1 MNKNNYIF
9 ISKLAEVEQLLKPF
23 NIIENDVVVLVDE
36 NTLKYCW
43 PLLINENPSL
53 SKAEIIEI
61 ESGEQNKNISICYQ
75 IWETLSQF
83 NANRNTLFI
92 NLGGGVICDLGG
104 FIASTY
110 KRGIP
115 FINIP
120 TTLLAQVDAS
130 IGGKTGVDLNQQ
142 KNMVGTF
149 SQAQNTIIFP
159 GFLSTLP
166 QNQLTSGF
174 AEMLKHAL
182 ISDKNYWEE
191 LIQIDAKK
199 LARKEIEHSVKIKSE
214 IVEADTF
221 EKGERKT
228 LNFGHTIG
236 HAVESYSLENPDYSL
251 LHGEAVAIGMICE
264 SYLSNQFNTL
274 SNKEFEIIEKN
285 ILKHFPKYN
294 HLETIHFH
302 RLIELMKNDKKNSSN
317 KINFTLLNK
326 IGEASFNHEIE
337 IEQIITSLEYYIAL
351 Q

>member
-1 MNKNNYIF
+1 MDKNDYIF
-9 ISKLAEVEQLLKPF
+9 ITKLSEVEQILEPF

-92 NLGGGVICDLGG
+92 NLGGGVICDMGG

-142 KNMVGTF
+142 KNMIGTF
-149 SQAQNTIIFP
+149 SQAKKTIIFP

-166 QNQLTSGF
+166 ENHLKSGF

-182 ISDKNYWEE
+182 ISDKDYWEK
-191 LIQIDAKK
+191 LIKVNSQK
-199 LARKEIEHSVKIKSE
+199 LSKKEIEHSVQIKNKIVAS
-214 IVEADTF
+214 DMF
-221 EKGERKT
+221 EKGERKI

-236 HAVESYSLENPDYSL
+236 HAIESFSLENPDYSL

-274 SNKEFEIIEKN
+274 SDNEFEMIEKN
-285 ILKHFPKYN
+285 VSNHFSKYN
-294 HLETIHFH
+294 FLETIHFH

-337 IEQIITSLEYYIAL
+337 IEQIINALEYYIAL
-351 Q
+351 K